1 MNAMAAPAMI
11 TRPIPSSGEAMP
23 VIGLGTWQAFDVG
36 NNAAA
41 HMPLKEVLTR
51 FTGAGARLIDTSPM
65 YGSAETVVGDL
76 VAEMGLRPRIFLATK
91 VWTSGKEAGIAQMRR
106 SAERL
111 KSPVLDLIQIHNLL
125 DWRTH
130 LATLRDMKANGQ
142 VRYIGIT
149 HYTTGSLPE
158 LARILETEPGID
170 FVQFGYSLATRDA
183 ETKLLP
189 VAASRRVATIVNQ
202 PFETG
207 DMGRGVRL
215 RELGAAVPEIH
226 SRGAGGDGGHSG
238 DRGPGAYGGR
248 SQSRFRPPA
257 RCAAAAKDPPAL
269 GQPLGTVEHGICARY
284 AGSPINVTKK
294 QSGGRKWSTRASS
307 PIDRRECPST
317 AALCPCW
324 AESGSFSK
332 TFGRSCGRCG
342 SASWSGSRS
351 AH

>member
-1 MNAMAAPAMI
+1 MIGRREMLLGAAGAATLLFPTEEKSAMAAEEMI
-11 TRPIPSSGEAMP
+11 TRAIPSSGEAMP

-76 VAEMGLRPRIFLATK
+76 VAEMGLRPRVFLATK

-130 LATLRDMKANGQ
+130 LATLRDMKAKGQ
-142 VRYIGIT
+142 VRNIGIT

-189 VAASRRVATIVNQ
+189 VAAARRVATIVNQ

-207 DMGRGVRL
+207 DMFRRVRGKP
-215 RELGAAVPEIH
+215 VPEWAAEFDCASWAQLFLKYILAEPAVTAVIPATADPAH
-226 SRGAGGDGGHSG
+226 MADDLKAG
-238 DRGPGAYGGR
+238 
-248 SQSRFRPPA
+248 
-257 RCAAAAKDPPAL
+257 
-269 GQPLGTVEHGICARY
+269 
-284 AGSPINVTKK
+284 
-294 QSGGRKWSTRASS
+294 
-307 PIDRRECPST
+307 
-317 AALCPCW
+317 
-324 AESGSFSK
+324 
-332 TFGRSCGRCG
+332 FGRLPDAQQRQKIRQLWDSL
-342 SASWSGSRS
+342 
-351 AH
+351 